1 MIELK
6 ENVYKKVNSKD
17 EADAIF
23 ENNFMK
29 KISIIFKMITQI

>member
-6 ENVYKKVNSKD
+6 ENVKKANSKD

-29 KISIIFKMITQI
+29 KISIIFIMITQI